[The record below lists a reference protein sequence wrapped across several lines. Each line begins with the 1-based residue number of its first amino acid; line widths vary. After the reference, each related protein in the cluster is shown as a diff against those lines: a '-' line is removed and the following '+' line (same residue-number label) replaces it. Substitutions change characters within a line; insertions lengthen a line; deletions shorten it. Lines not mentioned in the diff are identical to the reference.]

1 MYMTGFADEA
11 SPSLD
16 IQIRVTKELGWRD
29 IESRQVQVDDFP
41 ARISFHPFP
50 AVIFPR

>member
-16 IQIRVTKELGWRD
+16 IQSRVTKELGWRMMKMID
-29 IESRQVQVDDFP
+29 TIRTELRLRP
-41 ARISFHPFP
+41 YR
-50 AVIFPR
+50 